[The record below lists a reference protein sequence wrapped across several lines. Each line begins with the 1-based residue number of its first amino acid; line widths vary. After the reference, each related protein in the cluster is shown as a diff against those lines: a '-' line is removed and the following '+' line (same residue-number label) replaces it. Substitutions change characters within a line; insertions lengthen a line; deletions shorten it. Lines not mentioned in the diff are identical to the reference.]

1 MEWMEINCII
11 DGLAAL
17 IEKYRIAMQDTE
29 QSEDDRADISN
40 DMAYAEILHGK
51 YSDLR
56 DKMRS

>member
-11 DGLAAL
+11 DGLSAL

-29 QSEDDRADISN
+29 QSEDDRSHISN

-51 YSDLR
+51 YADLR